1 MNQLIS
7 IYYDISEILN
17 DETECVADAILH
29 FTKPKKTRYVIMLSL
44 EHLRL
49 NQLKNELN
57 TLYDTPMCEIQCFYK
72 QWKIRQ
78 MDIGTQL
85 TIMDFI

>member
-29 FTKPKKTRYVIMLSL
+29 FTKPKKTRCLIMLNL
-44 EHLRL
+44 ENLRL

-57 TLYDTPMCEIQCFYK
+57 ALYDTPMCEIQCFYH

-78 MDIGTQL
+78 MAVGTQL
-85 TIMDFI
+85 TIWDFD